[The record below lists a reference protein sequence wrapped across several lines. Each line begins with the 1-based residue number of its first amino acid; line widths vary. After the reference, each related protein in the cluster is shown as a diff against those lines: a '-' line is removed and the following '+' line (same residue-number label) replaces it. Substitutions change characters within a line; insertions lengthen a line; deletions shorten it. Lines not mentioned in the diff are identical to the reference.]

1 MFDDIIGSGKKD
13 KSKGIKTTPEICPY
27 CGAEE
32 VGLSVIGIGNKTCYF
47 CFQCG
52 YVWDCC

>member
-13 KSKGIKTTPEICPY
+13 NPEDIKTTPEICPY

-32 VGLSVIGIGNKTCYF
+32 VGLTVIGNKACYF

-52 YVWDCC
+52 CVWDCC